1 MLFFLIIILAAVTV
15 TSKNSTAYAGGI
27 AGYSSVNIS
36 NCYNTGTITATS
48 KSGTAYAGGL
58 MGWTGGTEATIST
71 GYSIGEVSATGA
83 TTRVGKVIG
92 YNEGANLIHLY
103 YIGTSSD
110 FGVGNEGNGK
120 DRVEFRTAE
129 QMKTPSS
136 LTGFDFDTVWAVDED
151 INNGFPYLQGVGVV
165 TPPIEQPKNELER
178 GIDNLF
184 YDSGKQAYTF
194 TIALENTTGNAIT
207 TNVFAAAYDNSSR
220 MTGLAIYDLTDLAAG
235 SGATIDAVIPTPQT
249 AAYIKII
256 CMDSNT
262 LAPVG
267 MALKEKV

>member
-1 MLFFLIIILAAVTV
+1 MA
-15 TSKNSTAYAGGI
+15 SSTY
-27 AGYSSVNIS
+27 
-36 NCYNTGTITATS
+36 
-48 KSGTAYAGGL
+48 
-58 MGWTGGTEATIST
+58 ATIST
-71 GYSIGEVSATGA
+71 SYSIGEVSATGA
-83 TTRVGKVIG
+83 TTRVGKVVG
-92 YNEGANLIHLY
+92 MNEGATLSRLY

-136 LTGFDFDTVWAVDED
+136 LTGFDFETVWAVDED

-165 TPPIEQPKNELER
+165 APPIEQPKNELER
-178 GIDNLF
+178 SIDNVT

-194 TIALENTTGNAIT
+194 TVEFINNTNNAIT
-207 TNVFAAAYDNSSR
+207 TNVFAAAYDNSGR

-235 SGATIDAVIPTPQT
+235 SGATIDAVISAPQT

-267 MALKEKV
+267 AALKEEV